1 MGGTEA
7 GMSFSN
13 AARFFASGCLGVWLI
28 QLAGCGGGAAPP
40 PAQAPAAGV
49 APAPAAPGVAPG
61 AAPAT
66 PPVAGATAPAAA
78 GTDGGPVQSPPQ
90 AVDPQRKETRWL
102 GKIPYDV
109 FYDRPLV
116 VASDQTPLA
125 GGTAVAA
132 APGTAAPMPTGAA
145 PMPSPMPSTGAPA
158 SSGKFDL
165 AKLVAID
172 ALIEES
178 KQGRTRLTTGLQK
191 LGDFNKNF
199 KDVSSEAAILAS
211 VTAAVGQ
218 YPAADKPNWKDKAKF
233 VRDLSKEISSKA
245 TDKGSERYNSCKN
258 AFEKI
263 CEMMDGGKAPAG
275 ESKDQ
280 IPFSEVTTL
289 SDIMWRFQ
297 KTFDYLKLNI
307 NDEKRFKDEKSA
319 VERETMIFNLLTAI
333 MATEGY
339 EYLDDDEYMQYQK
352 KLAEGTAGT
361 VQAVEGGDFA
371 KFRTSLNMIQQ
382 AMDECHPKYRTGG

>member
-1 MGGTEA
+1 M
-7 GMSFSN
+7 
-13 AARFFASGCLGVWLI
+13 
-28 QLAGCGGGAAPP
+28 
-40 PAQAPAAGV
+40 
-49 APAPAAPGVAPG
+49 
-61 AAPAT
+61 
-66 PPVAGATAPAAA
+66 
-78 GTDGGPVQSPPQ
+78 QSPPQ
-90 AVDPQRKETRWL
+90 PVDPQKKETRWL

-132 APGTAAPMPTGAA
+132 GTAPMPTGAA
-145 PMPSPMPSTGAPA
+145 PMPSPMPMPSGGSPA
-158 SSGKFDL
+158 ASGKFDL
-165 AKLVAID
+165 GKLVTID

-199 KDVSSEAAILAS
+199 KEVSAEAAVMAA

-218 YPAADKPNWKDKAKF
+218 HPTADKPNWKEKAKF

-245 TDKGSERYNSCKN
+245 TDKGSERYNACKE

-263 CEMMDGGKAPAG
+263 CEMMDGGKPPAG
-275 ESKDQ
+275 ESSDQ
-280 IPFSEVTTL
+280 VPYSDVTTL

-297 KTFDYLKLNI
+297 KTFDYLKLNV
-307 NDEKRFKDEKSA
+307 NTAERFKEEKSS
-319 VERETMIFNLLTAI
+319 VERETMIFNLLAGI

-339 EYLDDDEYMQYQK
+339 EYLDDDDYMQYHK

-361 VQAVEGGDFA
+361 VQAVEGGDFE
-371 KFRTSLNMIQQ
+371 KFRSSLNMIQQ